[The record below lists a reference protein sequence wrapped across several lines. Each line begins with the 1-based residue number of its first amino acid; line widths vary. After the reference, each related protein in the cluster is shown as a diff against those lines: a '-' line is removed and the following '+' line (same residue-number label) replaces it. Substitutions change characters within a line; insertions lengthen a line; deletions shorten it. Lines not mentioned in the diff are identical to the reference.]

1 MVAFWLSFS
10 CWQSSHCS
18 GSTGGEEDHTSPPAP
33 PPWQHQ
39 PYPPIWEPLPIKV
52 IRQPATGAL
61 HFIRDGEKTNSWQR
75 NTRRKK
81 KTPTKQ
87 TWADFQTITT
97 GMPSQNLARV
107 QRPLR
112 EWCSAT
118 QRKQIHQVPTLVPP
132 LSLSVVGL
140 YHSAAEGDLDL
151 WASLFAIHLVLQC
164 SVGMDSLCV
173 FFSSTDACQ
182 RPGLAL
188 CRAGPNASIIAPR
201 GKRGLY
207 LSTAEWAK
215 DYSGTPRGKTGPMKS
230 RANHWTFYSKPRLRQ
245 RCEEGREEPNTPRS
259 KHPPHSA
266 RFVNTSGQT

>member
-10 CWQSSHCS
+10 CWQSSRCS

-81 KTPTKQ
+81 KPPTKQ

-132 LSLSVVGL
+132 PSLSQWWDCITQLQKVIWTCEHPCL
-140 YHSAAEGDLDL
+140 PSIWCCSAVWE
-151 WASLFAIHLVLQC
+151 WI
-164 SVGMDSLCV
+164 LCV
-173 FFSSTDACQ
+173 CFSAVQMHASALDWHCVVQ
-182 RPGLAL
+182 DLMLAL
-188 CRAGPNASIIAPR
+188 LLPGEKGGCISVQLSGLKTTVGHREVRLDQWRA
-201 GKRGLY
+201 
-207 LSTAEWAK
+207 
-215 DYSGTPRGKTGPMKS
+215 
-230 RANHWTFYSKPRLRQ
+230 
-245 RCEEGREEPNTPRS
+245 EPITELFIQSP
-259 KHPPHSA
+259 A
-266 RFVNTSGQT
+266 

>member
-10 CWQSSHCS
+10 CWQSSRCS

-61 HFIRDGEKTNSWQR
+61 HFIRDGEKTNNWQR

-132 LSLSVVGL
+132 PLSLSGGTVSLSCRRWFGPVSIPVCHPSG
-140 YHSAAEGDLDL
+140 AA
-151 WASLFAIHLVLQC
+151 VQC
-164 SVGMDSLCV
+164 GNGFSVCV
-173 FFSSTDACQ
+173 FQQYRCMPAPWTGTVS
-182 RPGLAL
+182 
-188 CRAGPNASIIAPR
+188 CR
-201 GKRGLY
+201 
-207 LSTAEWAK
+207 T
-215 DYSGTPRGKTGPMKS
+215 
-230 RANHWTFYSKPRLRQ
+230 
-245 RCEEGREEPNTPRS
+245 
-259 KHPPHSA
+259 
-266 RFVNTSGQT
+266 